1 MRTPAV
7 WSSYMNAGSGPAS
20 MKEETAVIGLKYD
33 NGRKTGSG
41 QASRSGSNLE
51 VETELSF

>member
-7 WSSYMNAGSGPAS
+7 WSSYMNAGSPAS
-20 MKEETAVIGLKYD
+20 MKEETAVSGLEYD

-41 QASRSGSNLE
+41 QASRSRSNLE

>member
-20 MKEETAVIGLKYD
+20 VKEETAVSGLD
-33 NGRKTGSG
+33 TTMGER
-41 QASRSGSNLE
+41 QAVDRHPGLE
-51 VETELSF
+51 VTWK

>member
-7 WSSYMNAGSGPAS
+7 WSSYVNAGSGPVS
-20 MKEETAVIGLKYD
+20 VKEETAVSGLEYD
-33 NGRKTGSG
+33 YGRKTGSG
-41 QASRSGSNLE
+41 QASMSGSNLE